1 LTVGGK
7 LNEHTIKKKMGSVTY
22 NFLADSLFFHK
33 DSIENKFAN
42 ETDSRIEKELQD
54 YRRHCIENYEE
65 LITEITERESFLK
78 VFSSSDKTPVNLLK
92 QTALYVDQ
100 FIVQDPIFNLT
111 DIQSEMT
118 NVTAKYLGYQ
128 NDGTVNRSNLAESS
142 KFLKE
147 ITPMVAGNYVKIF
160 PLSYHF
166 EAPKQ
171 IPINLPV
178 DYYNGVLPKE
188 ILDFFWKN
196 VSVRSMEKME
206 SGGWQVI
213 EDKLHPCRSIVVDFK
228 QTNFKSSMIYH
239 LFEMEILS
247 FDEAT
252 GLATFR
258 QTLPDTPPDNNYFNA
273 WVTQSI
279 NSASKAFFDRV
290 FKECF
295 ISSNLN
301 STFLCDNNFTAQLI
315 SENYNVK
322 ETIQTETANRVIN
335 FELPFLDKIDIDK
348 LMTIREL
355 DSDVFTNF
363 RLELEKNFRELRTL
377 TDPDLIQKKTEN
389 IFHEL
394 NEVQVQKINQKINY
408 INKQVAVNSLI
419 GIGGLAGSFTT
430 GGYSL
435 LATAVAL
442 GKGYKDYVD
451 YKEKV
456 KENPSYL
463 LWKIRKK

>member
-1 LTVGGK
+1 
-7 LNEHTIKKKMGSVTY
+7 MGSITY
-22 NFLADSLFFHK
+22 DFLADSLFLHQA
-33 DSIENKFAN
+33 SLENGFKN
-42 ETDSRIEKELQD
+42 ETENRIEKELQD
-54 YRRHCIENYEE
+54 YRNHCITNYND
-65 LITEITERESFLK
+65 LIGEICNCDSFLK
-78 VFSSSDKTPVNLLK
+78 VFSSSEKTSINLLK
-92 QTALYVDQ
+92 QTALYIDQ
-100 FIVQDPIFNLT
+100 FIIADPLFNLT

-128 NDGTVNRSNLAESS
+128 NDGSIDREKLRKAGH
-142 KFLKE
+142 FLKE
-147 ITPMVAGNYVKIF
+147 ITPMVAGDYIKIF

-171 IPINLPV
+171 IPFNLPH

-188 ILDFFWKN
+188 IMDFFWQN

-213 EDKLHPCRSIVVDFK
+213 EDKLYPCRSIVVDFK
-228 QTNFKSSMIYH
+228 NTNFKSSMIYH
-239 LFEMEILS
+239 LFEMEVMD
-247 FDEAT
+247 FNEET

-258 QTLPDTPPDNNYFNA
+258 QTLPDSAPDKNYFNA

-279 NSASKAFFDRV
+279 NSASKAYFDRV
-290 FKECF
+290 FKENF

-301 STFLCDNNFTAQLI
+301 STYLCDNEFTGNLI
-315 SENYNVK
+315 TQNYNIK
-322 ETIQTETANRVIN
+322 ETIQTETANGLLN
-335 FELPFLDKIDIDK
+335 FDLPFLDNIDVEK
-348 LMTIREL
+348 LMSIREL
-355 DSDVFTNF
+355 DSDIFTNF
-363 RLELEKNFRELRTL
+363 RIELEKHFRELRSL
-377 TDPDLIQKKTEN
+377 EDPMLIEQKTEN

-394 NEVQVQKINQKINY
+394 YDVQIQKIKQKINH
-408 INKQVAVNSLI
+408 INKQVATNSLI
-419 GIGGLAGSFTT
+419 AFGGLAGSFST

-435 LATAVAL
+435 LATALAL

-451 YKEKV
+451 YREKV